1 MTLPMTTNSE
11 DRDSALNFQ
20 RSWLIL
26 KRRWLVTSVV
36 MSSVFGVTALVTF
49 LQKPV
54 YESDGKLL
62 FNKQSGVSSLTSLS
76 AKVGELGGLTN
87 LSNPV
92 DTEAE
97 VIRSYPIVHKTIT
110 TLNLK
115 DKKGKPLTMEG
126 FLKILKL
133 KTIRGTDVM
142 QLSYRSTNQQEAAT
156 VVNTVM
162 KYYLESN
169 VRTNRSEAR
178 AAREFLTKQIPEV
191 EQRVMQAEMAVR
203 RFKEKNRVIA
213 LDVEAKVGLEGLSTL
228 VTTITKAQ
236 GELAAANTRSVA
248 LQNEMKL
255 NPQKAVELSTL
266 SQSPGVQQVLTEYQ
280 KLQDELAVTRTRY
293 TDNNPVIVNL
303 VQKEA
308 ALKTQLQGRVSQIIG
323 NSESPPEQNLQIG
336 KLKQTLSEDLV
347 KAEVE
352 RFGLGN

>member
-142 QLSYRSTNQQEAAT
+142 QLSYGGS
-156 VVNTVM
+156 
-162 KYYLESN
+162 
-169 VRTNRSEAR
+169 
-178 AAREFLTKQIPEV
+178 
-191 EQRVMQAEMAVR
+191 
-203 RFKEKNRVIA
+203 
-213 LDVEAKVGLEGLSTL
+213 
-228 VTTITKAQ
+228 
-236 GELAAANTRSVA
+236 
-248 LQNEMKL
+248 
-255 NPQKAVELSTL
+255 
-266 SQSPGVQQVLTEYQ
+266 
-280 KLQDELAVTRTRY
+280 
-293 TDNNPVIVNL
+293 
-303 VQKEA
+303 
-308 ALKTQLQGRVSQIIG
+308 
-323 NSESPPEQNLQIG
+323 
-336 KLKQTLSEDLV
+336 
-347 KAEVE
+347 
-352 RFGLGN
+352 